1 MKKKSWITLKSG
13 RKKCQTSFYRS
24 LFAFYEQL
32 LKVRVVEKKKK
43 KYVTISIGRAKKE
56 KRTPG
61 ESESPILGLAEW
73 VFLYFLKDFSQ
84 CTQFEVW

>member
-1 MKKKSWITLKSG
+1 MKKKKLNNPEKRPQKMPNEFLPIFICFLRATTESESG
-13 RKKCQTSFYRS
+13 GKK
-24 LFAFYEQL
+24 E
-32 LKVRVVEKKKK
+32 K